1 MGTYY
6 RLYKGDVMGQNR
18 SAQFVLSFAG
28 GIIILIGGIVSLL
41 WLVIDFPP
49 SFDPLA
55 DLRNI
60 IGEQEFRSFQIRYT
74 VAGLSSGVAVILT
87 SLMLKMRPQ
96 ESKRWGIMII
106 VLSVMSILGMG
117 GFIFGMALGIIGGA
131 IAIMRSKSL
140 EIVEEEPLK
149 TEAMKV
155 VAEVKVPEKLN
166 MIYKCSSCNIEFKS
180 DEELRQHVIRMHMER

>member
-117 GFIFGMALGIIGGA
+117 GFIFGMALGIIGGT
-131 IAIMRSKSL
+131 IAIIRSKSL

-149 TEAMKV
+149 TEAVKV